1 MNMGNIPH
9 PTRTTPGVQPAARP
23 GATRTTP
30 GVQPAA
36 RPGVSRVFSVRLPVL
51 FCGLLLAGCGGGAF
65 AGTPIPGL
73 PPEEVGTV
81 LEIDIRSEGAAGR
94 TPAVAAR
101 TLTLLPGREERVECV
116 RTYRYVS
123 GVQTVNDA
131 TCPVEREIELGVKI
145 RLALTEKGALDWS
158 AQWDGLEGRSRFA
171 NHDGIDIEMPLVA
184 AASAEGRI
192 EGARRFRLVLPSPWS
207 GDPERIVLDSGGVG
221 GGIEVRTVDRGDP
234 KRFLL
239 PGRGRAQAKRTLC
252 RVYLNLTDFD
262 VEVAQS
268 AFICSPWGDG
278 RTGFVV
284 DVRDGIEVRLTHSR
298 VVGMVQGTLG
308 SGPPLFGSEYE
319 IERKR
324 ITIDGPR
331 TVVAFPPAPDGRPN
345 SLTIARVSR

>member
-1 MNMGNIPH
+1 MKPGNIPH
-9 PTRTTPGVQPAARP
+9 P
-23 GATRTTP
+23 TRTTP

-51 FCGLLLAGCGGGAF
+51 FCGLLLAGCGGGAI

-123 GVQTVNDA
+123 GVQTVNEA
-131 TCPVEREIELGVKI
+131 TCPVEGEIELGVKI

-158 AQWDGLEGRSRFA
+158 ARWSGLEGRPRFRE
-171 NHDGIDIEMPLVA
+171 HDGIDIEVPAVA

-192 EGARRFRLVLPSPWS
+192 EGARQFRLVLPSPWS
-207 GDPERIVLDSGGVG
+207 GDPERIVLESGGVG

-239 PGRGRAQAKRTLC
+239 PGRGRAQAKRMMRTHQGAFLA
-252 RVYLNLTDFD
+252 DFD
-262 VEVAQS
+262 VEVSQS
-268 AFICSPWGDG
+268 AFIADPCGDG

-284 DVRDGIEVRLTHSR
+284 DVRDGNEVRLTHSR

-308 SGPPLFGSEYE
+308 GGPPLHVPDYQF
-319 IERKR
+319 ERKR

-331 TVVAFPPAPDGRPN
+331 TVVAFPPALDGRPN